1 MNASVP
7 VEFQL
12 NQSIENRLDV
22 LAGKLRR
29 DRDVLVAE
37 ALNGYLHYQES
48 QMRKTIEA
56 IDTVNTQ
63 PDLLISEQ
71 EMDRWIDSLGSDNEL
86 PPPHLS
92 QSIWAPVF
100 FCNMASAIGQKHL
113 SRLQKLSG
121 LSPF

>member
-12 NQSIENRLDV
+12 NQSKENRLDV

-92 QSIWAPVF
+92 Q
-100 FCNMASAIGQKHL
+100 
-113 SRLQKLSG
+113 
-121 LSPF
+121 